1 MGIISYV
8 KKLFKRPAGEIMRM
22 SSGNI
27 GVYKLDDSRVDYEL
41 ARELY
46 QNKNAK
52 YKLGSSFVRP
62 IVNSTTGFMG
72 VPHFQ
77 IEDEEAQYILDE
89 FVLDNTSKMLKTHT
103 DSLKQGDCY
112 IWITRRKR
120 KSFISR

>member
-46 QNKNAK
+46 QNKM
-52 YKLGSSFVRP
+52 L
-62 IVNSTTGFMG
+62 I
-72 VPHFQ
+72 
-77 IEDEEAQYILDE
+77 
-89 FVLDNTSKMLKTHT
+89 TS
-103 DSLKQGDCY
+103 
-112 IWITRRKR
+112 
-120 KSFISR
+120 